1 MEFLISKG
9 MPMRSAHEAVGNL
22 VRLCETRRC
31 RLADLPPTEFD
42 NVHPGLAP
50 GVYMVLG
57 VRNALAAFRS
67 YGSTAPAE
75 VERQL
80 EGWRARLN

>member
-1 MEFLISKG
+1 MELS
-9 MPMRSAHEAVGNL
+9 PALAVGEPS
-22 VRLCETRRC
+22 RLACRRC

-80 EGWRARLN
+80 GGWRARLE